1 MISQVSGN
9 KLEVCEVQDQ
19 FVTYSPRTDKIIL
32 ELFFLVTL
40 KPSESSDSFWYSVS
54 ICDIDH
60 YGQTISLDPY
70 ICLTDRD
77 FDQTDCTVLINS
89 GVPISLRGGF
99 EFDASESE
107 QGLLQRATCI
117 LIQHAK

>member
-1 MISQVSGN
+1 M
-9 KLEVCEVQDQ
+9 K
-19 FVTYSPRTDKIIL
+19 FVKFKTSLSLTVPEQTN
-32 ELFFLVTL
+32 
-40 KPSESSDSFWYSVS
+40 SFWYSVS

-107 QGLLQRATCI
+107 EGLLRRATCI
-117 LIQHAK
+117 VIQHAK